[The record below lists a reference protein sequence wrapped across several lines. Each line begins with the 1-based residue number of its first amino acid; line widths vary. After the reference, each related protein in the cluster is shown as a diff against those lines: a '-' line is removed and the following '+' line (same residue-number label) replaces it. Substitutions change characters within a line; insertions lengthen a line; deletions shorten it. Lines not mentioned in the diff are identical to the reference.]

1 MTRLG
6 EMQRKH
12 PSIEF
17 IGQTVRQR
25 RLAIGLSQEDMA
37 DRVGVHRTYYSSLER
52 GAYNFTVTVLFRLAV
67 GLECEPSDLLPPRAM
82 LANLPPIAPRR
93 GRPRL
98 V

>member
-1 MTRLG
+1 M
-6 EMQRKH
+6 RKQH

-17 IGQTVRQR
+17 IGTAIRQR

-52 GAYNFTVTVLFRLAV
+52 GAFNFTVTVLFRLAV
-67 GLECEPSDLLPPRAM
+67 GLECEPAALLPPRSM
-82 LANLPPIAPRR
+82 LSGLPPVAPRR

-98 V
+98 T

>member
-25 RLAIGLSQEDMA
+25 RLAMGLSQEDMA

-67 GLECEPSDLLPPRAM
+67 GLECEPGDLLPPRTM
-82 LANLPPIAPRR
+82 LTNLPPVAPRR

>member
-17 IGQTVRQR
+17 IGQAVRQR
-25 RLAIGLSQEDMA
+25 RLAMGLSQEDMA

-52 GAYNFTVTVLFRLAV
+52 GAYNLTVTVLFRLAV
-67 GLECEPSDLLPPRAM
+67 GLGCEPSDLLPPSAM
-82 LANLPPIAPRR
+82 LTNLPPVAPRR
-93 GRPRL
+93 GRPR
-98 V
+98 VS